1 MKTEDGFEKQLYGI
15 TTIIKSVVTKDNKQ
29 FTSQGSAFYYNEEIP
44 VGDVVNGHRWHK
56 LDKQWLVTN
65 RHVVLPTIEGVE
77 CVPDSFVF
85 CFRKVDQGK
94 VNWYPI
100 ALSKDELLSNLKLH
114 SQKNIDVALID
125 ITSYFRTA
133 FDEMAENNTRNM
145 ILPIALSNL
154 NLPENQPIQIEVASD
169 IIVAS
174 YPKGFY
180 DDVNKFPI
188 VKSGI
193 IASAWGLNFRGEPI
207 FQIDAQLFPG
217 SSGGLVISKPMK
229 INNSKTKKFVL
240 LGIYSGEYM
249 WDKEIDIEGRKTL
262 IKASYGLGNVWY
274 SNLIPEIIKNGISY
288 SG

>member
-1 MKTEDGFEKQLYGI
+1 MKTEDGFEKQLFGL
-15 TTIIKSVVTKDNKQ
+15 TTIIKAFVTKDNKL

-44 VGDVVNGHRWHK
+44 VGDVENGRRWHK

-100 ALSKDELLSNLKLH
+100 TLSKDELLSNLKLH

-125 ITSYFRTA
+125 ITSYFRKA

-240 LGIYSGEYM
+240 LGIYSGEFT
-249 WDKEIDIEGRKTL
+249 WDKKIEINGKQYCIDT
-262 IKASYGLGNVWY
+262 SYGLGNVWY